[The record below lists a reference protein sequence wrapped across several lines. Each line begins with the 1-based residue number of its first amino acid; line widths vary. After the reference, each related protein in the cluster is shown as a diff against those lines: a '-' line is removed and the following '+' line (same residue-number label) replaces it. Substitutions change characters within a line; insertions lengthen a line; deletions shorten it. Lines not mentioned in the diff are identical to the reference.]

1 MRLFRWK
8 AIVPMVL
15 AAVIIVVA
23 WMLLIDH
30 AIRRAIEVVGTEL
43 VGAKVELSSA
53 RLRLTHAD
61 LVLRGLRVTDPNAP
75 MTNLV
80 EVAEMVANLNGRAL
94 LAKKAVVETLAVRGV
109 RFGTPRTTSGAVS
122 KQGSQ
127 AASVTRRITD
137 WAGSIPLPTLDLSG
151 LVGTVVKVGA
161 VNADSL
167 RTLRLARS
175 LQASGDSARG
185 GWKRGCAP
193 SIRRRHSTRRARWRS
208 SSAASTCGARTPCS
222 SRAR

>member
-80 EVAEMVANLNGRAL
+80 EVAEYVP
-94 LAKKAVVETLAVRGV
+94 E
-109 RFGTPRTTSGAVS
+109 
-122 KQGSQ
+122 
-127 AASVTRRITD
+127 
-137 WAGSIPLPTLDLSG
+137 
-151 LVGTVVKVGA
+151 
-161 VNADSL
+161 
-167 RTLRLARS
+167 
-175 LQASGDSARG
+175 
-185 GWKRGCAP
+185 
-193 SIRRRHSTRRARWRS
+193 
-208 SSAASTCGARTPCS
+208 
-222 SRAR
+222 